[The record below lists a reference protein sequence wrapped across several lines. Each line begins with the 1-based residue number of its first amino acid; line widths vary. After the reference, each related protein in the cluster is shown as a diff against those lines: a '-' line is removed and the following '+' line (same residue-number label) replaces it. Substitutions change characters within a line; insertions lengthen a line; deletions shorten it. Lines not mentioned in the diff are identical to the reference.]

1 MKITDEDRQKAK
13 ESRLAKKQ
21 WAEENLKLVYEDESV
36 WEELAKKHRVR
47 LPQKQIPNTELKYM
61 KRMFKHLGL
70 DMKLYLEDSGVAS
83 LKQLVSLNPTW
94 TARAE
99 CGMLLEYFDEY
110 FDKFCSKGF

>member
-21 WAEENLKLVYEDESV
+21 WAEENLKLTYEDENV

-47 LPQKQIPNTELKYM
+47 LPQKHSPNTELKYM
-61 KRMFKHLGL
+61 KRMFKKLGL
-70 DMKLYLEDSGVAS
+70 DTKLYLEDCGVAS
-83 LKQLVSLNPTW
+83 LKQLVSINPTW

-99 CGMLLEYFDEY
+99 CGLLLEY
-110 FDKFCSKGF
+110 FDKFCSEGF